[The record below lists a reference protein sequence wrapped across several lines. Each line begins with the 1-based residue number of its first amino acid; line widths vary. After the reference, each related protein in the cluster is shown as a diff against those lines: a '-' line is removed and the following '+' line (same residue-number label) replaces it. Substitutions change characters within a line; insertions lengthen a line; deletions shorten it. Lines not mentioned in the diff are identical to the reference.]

1 MFSNSPIPAVGFAFG
16 FDRVIEAMTE
26 LNLFPADL
34 EEAKVL
40 VTNTSPDS
48 SKIAN
53 ELRSKGIKTEL
64 YVDEKD
70 LDKQLKYADKK
81 QIPFVLIA
89 GQTLT
94 LKNMK
99 TGEKKEVILDV
110 ILNSFQDPE
119 INSG

>member
-1 MFSNSPIPAVGFAFG
+1 MFSNQNIPAVGFAFG

-34 EEAKVL
+34 EGSKIL
-40 VTNTSPDS
+40 VTNTSERS
-48 SKIAN
+48 IKIAE
-53 ELRSKGIKTEL
+53 ELRSKGIQAEL

-81 QIPFVLIA
+81 QIPFVLIVNE
-89 GQTLT
+89 TLT

-99 TGEKKEVILDV
+99 TGDKKDV
-110 ILNSFQDPE
+110 TLEQLSNE
-119 INSG
+119 IIR